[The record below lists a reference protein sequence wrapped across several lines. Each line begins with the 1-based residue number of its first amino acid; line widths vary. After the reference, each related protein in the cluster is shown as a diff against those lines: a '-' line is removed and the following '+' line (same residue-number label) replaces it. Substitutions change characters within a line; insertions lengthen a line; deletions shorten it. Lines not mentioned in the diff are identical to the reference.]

1 MAKQKVDFNDVNRE
15 DFELE
20 TKLRT
25 TLKDLEEKAE
35 KRDLS
40 SENELHL
47 LEENIK
53 LQENQQESKR
63 QSFLEADSP
72 SQSLLSESHPI
83 HEKDYSPENYLS
95 FEENQKKQ
103 LEEDEIISS
112 NRFKFF
118 FYLFLFIYLFFLGIG
133 YKNTLYIE
141 DQPQITSFEIKA
153 EEDFL
158 NKMETT
164 INDIQNIHME
174 IILLTENYS
183 DNLISEIELGSKIKT
198 YKEKLVKIHEET
210 KDALAPES
218 KEHLKSLILETILLQ
233 ISYIDNTTVF
243 LQNKKEEDLT
253 KIRQINKT
261 YETKINNVLKTYN
274 DMFVTI

>member
-198 YKEKLVKIHEET
+198 HKEKLVKIHEET
-210 KDALAPES
+210 KEALAPES

>member
-63 QSFLEADSP
+63 QSYLEADYP

-103 LEEDEIISS
+103 LEEEELISS

-118 FYLFLFIYLFFLGIG
+118 FYLFLFVYLFFLGIG

-198 YKEKLVKIHEET
+198 HKEKFK
-210 KDALAPES
+210 
-218 KEHLKSLILETILLQ
+218 TITRNQ
-233 ISYIDNTTVF
+233 F
-243 LQNKKEEDLT
+243 
-253 KIRQINKT
+253 
-261 YETKINNVLKTYN
+261 
-274 DMFVTI
+274 FFF